1 MNLKTLSIHFFS
13 IIILV
18 ATIYL
23 PIKLLHIQEQKL
35 FKVIHTAKLED
46 DSLMQLPTTD
56 ITDKLTLLCSAEQ
69 ADSNII
75 MVNRKLSSANH
86 NTTNRKIVPILLES
100 LNKLYQSN
108 VVSELK
114 FKEEPSL
121 LKVTLSTL
129 TNQLDNKTVSFYSI
143 TAACYPYRIFAVID
157 ASNYLI
163 YELDIAAE
171 AEQPLF
177 TDEENLINEWSNYLK
192 IQLKPHNLIKTNT
205 TINIEPYYDKN
216 RIVNYT
222 GNIFMISQQQ
232 ITDTNIVYNFSY
244 TDTKNRLS
252 IQLDYE

>member
-35 FKVIHTAKLED
+35 FKVIHTTKLEE
-46 DSLMQLPTTD
+46 DSLIQLPTTD

-75 MVNRKLSSANH
+75 MVNRKLQSANH
-86 NTTNRKIVPILLES
+86 NTTNQRIVPILLES

-108 VVSELK
+108 VISKLE

-121 LKVTLSTL
+121 LEVTLSTL
-129 TNQLDNKTVSFYSI
+129 TNQLDSKTVSFYSI

-171 AEQPLF
+171 QPLF
-177 TDEENLINEWSNYLK
+177 TDKENLINEWSNYLK
-192 IQLKPHNLIKTNT
+192 IQLEPHNLIKTNT

-232 ITDTNIVYNFSY
+232 IADTNIIYNFSY